1 MPGTGPRFYQGS
13 IGTHGL
19 HILFIAD
26 SDNAR
31 QTVPLTE
38 IVAEQRMVML
48 PGQRDGTSASGT
60 AAAFEKPLVATVLP
74 SQHPANQPPQASF
87 DYSPEAPQTSRE

>member
-1 MPGTGPRFYQGS
+1 M
-13 IGTHGL
+13 
-19 HILFIAD
+19 IAD

-48 PGQRDGTSASGT
+48 PGQRDGSVGEQYGRG
-60 AAAFEKPLVATVLP
+60 FEKPLVATALP
-74 SQHPANQPPQASF
+74 EPSIPP
-87 DYSPEAPQTSRE
+87 TSRRRHRSTTRPQRRRPAAR